1 MFGMLTQ
8 FYYNN
13 NYITIDESYGD
24 VWREVFVYQGCMLC
38 VYDYWNAS
46 IDYMVVRY
54 MCGKIDLSIYR
65 EHSRFDHEL
74 MPASLYFAQ
83 IL

>member
-1 MFGMLTQ
+1 MFSMLTQ
-8 FYYNN
+8 FYLIEDAVLFIEDYGNN
-13 NYITIDESYGD
+13 AIRT
-24 VWREVFVYQGCMLC
+24 VVVYRKSLYC
-38 VYDYWNAS
+38 VYDNWRGE
-46 IDYMVVRY
+46 YMVVRY
-54 MCGKIDLSIYR
+54 MCGKIDLSIYM